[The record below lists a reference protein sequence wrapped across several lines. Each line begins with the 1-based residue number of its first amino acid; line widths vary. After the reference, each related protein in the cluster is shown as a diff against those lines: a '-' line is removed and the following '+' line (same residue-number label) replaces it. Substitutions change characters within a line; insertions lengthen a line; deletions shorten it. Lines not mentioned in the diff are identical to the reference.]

1 MKTEDHEITFSH
13 EKVQEFVQLMG
24 DRNPIYQS
32 IHKAKEYGFKT
43 IPLPQAMPN
52 IAYQWIEI
60 PWNLQ
65 DPVIHRKQKC
75 VLHQRM
81 FIEERYRAVIKVTDQ
96 YERHNHFFIQQTL
109 YLYDGNGLLCFEGIS
124 DLVAGGLS

>member
-1 MKTEDHEITFSH
+1 
-13 EKVQEFVQLMG
+13 
-24 DRNPIYQS
+24 
-32 IHKAKEYGFKT
+32 
-43 IPLPQAMPN
+43 MPN

-96 YERHNHFFIQQTL
+96 YERHHHFLSNKLSTFTTEMDYFAL
-109 YLYDGNGLLCFEGIS
+109 KVYLIW
-124 DLVAGGLS
+124 